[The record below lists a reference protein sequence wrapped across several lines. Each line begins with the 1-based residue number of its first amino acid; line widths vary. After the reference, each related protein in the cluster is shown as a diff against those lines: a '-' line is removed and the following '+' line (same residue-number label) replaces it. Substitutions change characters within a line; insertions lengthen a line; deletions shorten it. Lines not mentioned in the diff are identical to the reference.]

1 MRTNKTIKLTKILL
15 TSILFLGISSITL
28 NAQDKK
34 IITAEDTNTT
44 KEKSKNT
51 SDYKSYQQ
59 WNSNYSNDKYQR
71 GSISTH

>member
-44 KEKSKNT
+44 KEKSKST